1 MEPDPAQAVVVTV
14 GERDRELAD
23 LLDERIYAF
32 NVAATGLDDGRLISI
47 RAEDGAG
54 QLVGGL
60 SGWAWGG
67 CGYVDVLWVAD
78 NQRRQGIGTRL
89 MDAAEAAAL
98 ASGCVSMVLSTHTFQ
113 APGFYLLRGYVEI
126 GRTPDYPQGH
136 AQVHL
141 RKILIGTTP
150 SS

>member
-1 MEPDPAQAVVVTV
+1 VEQDPAQAVTFTV

-32 NVAATGLDDGRLISI
+32 NVAATGRADGRLISI

-54 QLVGGL
+54 RLVGGL

-78 NQRRQGIGTRL
+78 DHRHQGIGTRL
-89 MDAAEAAAL
+89 MDAAEAVAL
-98 ASGCVSMVLSTHTFQ
+98 ASGCVLMVLSTHTFQ
-113 APGFYLLRGYVEI
+113 APGFYQRRGYIEI
-126 GRTPDYPQGH
+126 GRTPNYPQGH
-136 AQVHL
+136 AELHMSKTL
-141 RKILIGTTP
+141 TDTNLAD
-150 SS
+150 